1 MSRDQTRDVR
11 PFLAHT
17 ASPTRPLTAALRS
30 IDRPPP
36 TSPWLPRVVTELT
49 AAAAVPIGP
58 SEAELEAIYSDA
70 RERGRADGLA
80 ETADL
85 REQLTGLVEELAA
98 VRAAVAAPAAE
109 LISELACCVVE
120 AWTESAERGALFAP
134 VVRSWALRAPD
145 QPATARVHPE
155 DIAALTA
162 VIGDAALTVV
172 GDPALAPGTIQI
184 RNPTLELCHDWRA
197 RLGELRTA
205 IAGALG
211 GAEP

>member
-1 MSRDQTRDVR
+1 MTRAMTGDVK

-17 ASPTRPLTAALRS
+17 PSPTRPLTAALRS
-30 IDRPPP
+30 VDTPPP
-36 TSPWLPRVVTELT
+36 ISPWSPRVVVEP
-49 AAAAVPIGP
+49 AAAPPVPTGP
-58 SEAELEAIYSDA
+58 SEAELEAIYNEA

-85 REQLTGLVEELAA
+85 RAQLTGLVEELAA
-98 VRAAVAAPAAE
+98 VRAAVAAPTAD
-109 LISELACCVVE
+109 LIAELACCVIE

-145 QPATARVHPE
+145 QPATARVHPG

-162 VIGDAALTVV
+162 VIGDAAMTVV

-184 RNPTLELCHDWRA
+184 CNPTLELCHDWRA
-197 RLGELRTA
+197 RLGDLRTA